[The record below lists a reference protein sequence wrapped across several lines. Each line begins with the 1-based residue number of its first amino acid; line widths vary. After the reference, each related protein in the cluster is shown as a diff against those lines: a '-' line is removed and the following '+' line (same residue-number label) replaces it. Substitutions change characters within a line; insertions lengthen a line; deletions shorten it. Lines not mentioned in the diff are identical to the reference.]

1 MIFDSKKEKVSFI
14 VKLVLCILALVVA
27 GVAFGIFFAN
37 MGNKTGFETID
48 YLNTNKYNNNVSLNY
63 YLDDSG
69 DMSIASKRKL
79 IQNYYSTAIID
90 FYTAVDEFTPT
101 EGYVNLGYINN
112 HPNEEIVI
120 YDFLYEALKDAYEKT
135 IIENSNYSIFSGYLN
150 YFWFNNYQNFDLAN
164 SVEFDPLF
172 DDLEKEK
179 LALYTDIAKNRSLV
193 DLRFY
198 PDNKIMLVVDESL
211 LSLEEKLYL
220 DFNFL
225 KDAYALEYI
234 ASELT
239 KNGFTKGYII
249 SKTGLSIA
257 LGEIPSGIEYSFYL
271 SESGDG
277 FKYSLNKEYRIANLT
292 TFKFNEAYGYYVEK
306 DSSFFERYFYF
317 DFNMI
322 NSYPMINSL
331 QVSSSD
337 KYLYDIIF
345 DAHQIFISN
354 SKSDIKDKIKNSS
367 YTFIFSNRSDVC
379 YTNNFDNSIAYDL
392 KKCTVKGVDFFE

>member
-172 DDLEKEK
+172 DALEKEK

-239 KNGFTKGYII
+239 KNGFTKGYLI

-271 SESGDG
+271 NESGDG

-306 DSSFFERYFYF
+306 DSSIFERYFYF

>member
-239 KNGFTKGYII
+239 KNGFTKGYLIT
-249 SKTGLSIA
+249 KTGLSIA

-271 SESGDG
+271 NESGDG

-292 TFKFNEAYGYYVEK
+292 AFKFNEAYGYYVEK
-306 DSSFFERYFYF
+306 DSSIFERYFYF

>member
-239 KNGFTKGYII
+239 KNGFTKGYLI

-271 SESGDG
+271 NESGDG

-306 DSSFFERYFYF
+306 DSSIFERYFYF

>member
-27 GVAFGIFFAN
+27 GVAFGIFFSN

-239 KNGFTKGYII
+239 KNGFTKGYLI

-271 SESGDG
+271 NESGDG
-277 FKYSLNKEYRIANLT
+277 FKYSLDKEYRIANLT

-306 DSSFFERYFYF
+306 DSSIFERYFYF

-354 SKSDIKDKIKNSS
+354 SKSDIKAKIKNSS

>member
-14 VKLVLCILALVVA
+14 VKLVFCILALIVA
-27 GVAFGIFFAN
+27 GVAFGIFFSN

-48 YLNTNKYNNNVSLNY
+48 YLSTNKYNNNVSLNY
-63 YLDDSG
+63 YLDDSK

-79 IQNYYSTAIID
+79 IQNYYSTAIVD

-112 HPNEEIVI
+112 HPNEEIVV
-120 YDFLYEALKDAYEKT
+120 YDYLYDALKNAYEKT
-135 IIENSNYSIFSGYLN
+135 IIEDSNYSIFSGYLN
-150 YFWFNNYQNFDLAN
+150 YFWFNNYQNFALAN

-172 DDLEKEK
+172 DASEKEK
-179 LALYTDIAKNRSLV
+179 LSLYTVIAYNGSLD

-198 PDNKIMLVVDESL
+198 DDNRIMLVVDESL
-211 LSLEEKLYL
+211 LNIEEKLYL

-234 ASELT
+234 ASQLT
-239 KNGFTKGYII
+239 KNGFTKGYLT
-249 SKTGLSIA
+249 SKTGLSIT

-271 SESGDG
+271 NESGDG
-277 FKYSLNKEYRIANLT
+277 LKYSLNKEYRIANLT
-292 TFKFNEAYGYYVEK
+292 TFKFNEAYGYSVEK
-306 DSSFFERYFYF
+306 DSSIFERYFYF

-322 NSYPMINSL
+322 NNFTIIDSIHAA
-331 QVSSSD
+331 SSE
-337 KYLYDIIF
+337 KLLYDLVF

-354 SKSDIKDKIKNSS
+354 SKSEIKEKIKNSS
-367 YTFIFSNRSDVC
+367 NTIIISNRDSVC
-379 YTNNFDNSIAYDL
+379 YTNNFDNNIAYEL
-392 KKCTVKGVDFFE
+392 KKCSIKGVDIFE